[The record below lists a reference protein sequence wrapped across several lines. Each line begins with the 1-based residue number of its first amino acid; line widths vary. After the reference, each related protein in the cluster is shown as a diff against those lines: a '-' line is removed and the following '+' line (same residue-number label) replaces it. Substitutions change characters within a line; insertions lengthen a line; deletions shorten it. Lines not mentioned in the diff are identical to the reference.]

1 MNLFELKSALGQMEE
16 LVISLPNGGAVPA
29 HFHLTEV
36 GRMDK
41 SFVDCGGTFRQET
54 WVSLQLHV
62 AKDYDHRLK
71 AGKFLNILAEA
82 EQNLNLIGAHE
93 IKVEI
98 QGSMTKED
106 YELILSS
113 TGFELV
119 GTQTECLA
127 PDACGIPEGEL
138 LAAEKAASGCT
149 PGSGCC

>member
-1 MNLFELKSALGQMEE
+1 MDE

-71 AGKFLNILAEA
+71 AEKFLAILTEA
-82 EQNLNLIGAHE
+82 EQNLNLIGAHN
-93 IKVEI
+93 IKVEV
-98 QGSMTKED
+98 QGSFTKED
-106 YELILSS
+106 YELIQTSA
-113 TGFELV
+113 GFELV
-119 GTQTECLA
+119 GTQTACLA

-138 LAAEKAASGCT
+138 LAAEKATAGCT
-149 PGSGCC
+149 PGGGCC